1 MYLPK
6 LNLFILQL
14 SYREYMNARLSAG
27 KPLWLFT
34 LIAVNRTL
42 IGR

>member
-1 MYLPK
+1 MYLAK
-6 LNLFILQL
+6 FKLFILQL
-14 SYREYMNARLSAG
+14 SYREYMKARFSAG
-27 KPLWLFT
+27 KPPAFVT